1 MKRRLILLRTS
12 LALTLISL
20 VSGCVPTPSESY
32 GSKPAAAPPAT
43 DSASARPSRGA
54 NY

>member
-12 LALTLISL
+12 LALSLISL
-20 VSGCVPTPSESY
+20 VSGCVPTPSQSY
-32 GSKPAAAPPAT
+32 GSKPAVAPPAT
-43 DSASARPSRGA
+43 SPAMTRPARPA